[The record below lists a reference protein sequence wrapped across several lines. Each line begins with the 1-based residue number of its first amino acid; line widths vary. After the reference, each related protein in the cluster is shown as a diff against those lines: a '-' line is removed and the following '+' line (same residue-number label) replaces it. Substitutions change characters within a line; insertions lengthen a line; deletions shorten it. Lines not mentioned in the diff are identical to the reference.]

1 MKPLRMRIKIYQ
13 ERYHGT
19 AYIANVGGNIRMSN
33 I

>member
-1 MKPLRMRIKIYQ
+1 MKPLRIKIYQ